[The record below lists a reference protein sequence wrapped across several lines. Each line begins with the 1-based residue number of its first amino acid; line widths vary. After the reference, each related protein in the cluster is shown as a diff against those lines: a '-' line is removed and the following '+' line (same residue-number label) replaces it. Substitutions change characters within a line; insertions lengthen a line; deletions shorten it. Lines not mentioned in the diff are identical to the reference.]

1 MSKPLRYAMNVL
13 SVRDHSEVEIRRK
26 LAAYLQKTVTAEP
39 EPESEADET
48 AACASAEEVESA
60 IAYCTEHG
68 WLDDERYARRYI
80 SSRSRKGYGVQRIK
94 AELGQKGIDKAT
106 IAVALNECDIDWCEL
121 AKIAAERKFGHLL
134 PVDWKEKAKLQ
145 RYLQYR
151 GFSHE
156 EIHSIYA
163 NFSD

>member
-26 LAAYLQKTVTAEP
+26 LAAYLQKSLA
-39 EPESEADET
+39 SGYKDDET
-48 AACASAEEVESA
+48 AACASAEDVESA
-60 IAYCTEHG
+60 IAYCIEHG

-80 SSRSRKGYGVQRIK
+80 SSRSRKGYGAQRIK
-94 AELGQKGIDKAT
+94 AELAQKGIDKAT
-106 IAVALNECDIDWCEL
+106 IAVALSECDIDWCEL
-121 AKIAAERKFGHLL
+121 AQAAAEKKFGHPL
-134 PVDWKEKAKLQ
+134 PVEWKEKAKLQ

-156 EIHSIYA
+156 DIRAIYA

>member
-26 LAAYLQKTVTAEP
+26 LAAYLHKAVAEG
-39 EPESEADET
+39 ADVDEM
-48 AACASAEEVESA
+48 AARASAEEIESA

-106 IAVALNECDIDWCEL
+106 IAAALNECDIDWYQL
-121 AKIAAERKFGHLL
+121 AKVAAERKFGHPL
-134 PVDWKEKAKLQ
+134 PVEWKEKAKLQ

>member
-26 LAAYLQKTVTAEP
+26 LAAYLHKTVT
-39 EPESEADET
+39 ESADVDEM
-48 AACASAEEVESA
+48 AARASVEEIESA

-106 IAVALNECDIDWCEL
+106 ITAALNECDIDWCEL

-134 PVDWKEKAKLQ
+134 PVEWKEKAKLQ

>member
-26 LAAYLQKTVTAEP
+26 LAAYLQKAITAEP
-39 EPESEADET
+39 ESDEMADG
-48 AACASAEEVESA
+48 AAAEEIESA

-80 SSRSRKGYGVQRIK
+80 GSRSRKGYGAQRIK
-94 AELGQKGIDKAT
+94 AELGQKGIDKTT
-106 IAVALNECDIDWCEL
+106 IAVALNECDIDWFEL
-121 AKIAAERKFGHLL
+121 AKVAAERKFGPLL
-134 PVDWKEKAKLQ
+134 PVEWKEKAKLQ

-156 EIHSIYA
+156 EINSIYT

>member
-1 MSKPLRYAMNVL
+1 MSKALRYAMNLL

-26 LAAYLQKTVTAEP
+26 LAAYLQKSMAVEP
-39 EPESEADET
+39 VADDVP
-48 AACASAEEVESA
+48 AHAFAEEIKSA
-60 IAYCTEHG
+60 IAYCAEHG

-80 SSRSRKGYGVQRIK
+80 ASRSRKGYGVQRIK
-94 AELGQKGIDKAT
+94 AELGQKGIDRTT
-106 IAVALNECDIDWCEL
+106 IAAALSECGIDWCEL
-121 AKIAAERKFGHLL
+121 AKTAAESKFGHLL
-134 PVDWKEKAKLQ
+134 PVEWKEKAKLQ

-163 NFSD
+163 NFLD

>member
-1 MSKPLRYAMNVL
+1 MSKPLHYAMNVL

-26 LAAYLQKTVTAEP
+26 LAAYLQKTMTAP
-39 EPESEADET
+39 QESDDA
-48 AACASAEEVESA
+48 AACVAAEEIESA

-80 SSRSRKGYGVQRIK
+80 SSRSRKGYGAQRIK
-94 AELGQKGIDKAT
+94 AELGQKGVDKTT
-106 IAVALNECDIDWCEL
+106 IAAALSECDIDWYEL
-121 AKIAAERKFGHLL
+121 VKIAAEKKFGHHL
-134 PVDWKEKAKLQ
+134 PVEWKEKAKLQ